1 MSHSAIIVLAAGEAS
16 RMHQI
21 KQLLPYKSTTLL
33 GHALTT
39 ALSTHV
45 NTILCVLGAHSKTI
59 LEYGLPNNVIPIENI
74 HWKEGMG
81 RSIAAA
87 LQYLNEEL
95 PTVNTVLFT
104 LADQP
109 LVTIDYLNRMLK
121 TSQEHPSSLIATNY
135 GTSIGVPALFP
146 KRYFE
151 MIKSLQ
157 GETGAKSIL
166 KAHQRNVIALTP
178 NFENLDVDTPEA
190 YQKILKL

>member
-1 MSHSAIIVLAAGEAS
+1 MSHSAIIVLAAGEGS
-16 RMHQI
+16 RMQQI

-33 GHALTT
+33 EHALTT
-39 ALSTHV
+39 ALSTQANH
-45 NTILCVLGAHSKTI
+45 TLCVLGAHSPKI
-59 LEYGLPNNVIPIENI
+59 LEHGLPNIVIPIENI

-81 RSIAAA
+81 SSIAAA
-87 LQYLNEEL
+87 LQYLNDEL

-109 LVTIDYLNRMLK
+109 LVTTAYLNLILK
-121 TSQEHPSSLIATNY
+121 TSKERPTSIIATNY
-135 GTSIGVPALFP
+135 ETSLGVPALFP

-151 MIKSLQ
+151 ILKSLQ

-166 KAHQRNVIALTP
+166 MAHQSQVIALTP

>member
-1 MSHSAIIVLAAGEAS
+1 MSHSAIIVLAAGEGS
-16 RMHQI
+16 RMQQI

-33 GHALTT
+33 EHALTT
-39 ALSTHV
+39 ALSTQTNH
-45 NTILCVLGAHSKTI
+45 TLCVLGAHSPEI
-59 LEYGLPNNVIPIENI
+59 LEHGLPNNVIPIENI

-81 RSIAAA
+81 SSIAVAI
-87 LQYLNEEL
+87 QYLNEEL

-109 LVTIDYLNRMLK
+109 LVTTDYLNRMLK

-135 GTSIGVPALFP
+135 GTSIGVPAQFP

-151 MIKSLQ
+151 ILKSLL
-157 GETGAKSIL
+157 GEMGAKSIL
-166 KAHQRNVIALTP
+166 KEHQSEVIALTP